1 MGWINLIQR
10 PRSPVAVLITV
21 LALAACGN
29 GSQDPAAP
37 ATEPRRVDPSVEEFL
52 DHTLPDEASGTVVA
66 ARDGEIAHC
75 KGFGLADREAKVAA
89 GCDTAYDIMSMTKQF
104 TAAAILKL
112 EMMGKLSVSDPMSE
126 FLGPVPD
133 DKRAITVHHLLT
145 HTSGLTDQLGGDYEA
160 LSRKEMLDGAL
171 ESELRSAPG
180 TEYSYSNLGYSILAA
195 IVEKASGTS
204 YERFLASHL
213 FEPAGMRQTGYVL
226 PAWKPDQVAVEYDEN
241 GEPKGKP
248 FDHPWAEDGPY
259 WNLRG
264 NGGLLS
270 TARDMFRWHAALE
283 GDQVLSESAKDK
295 MFESH
300 VPEEEGGDSYYGYG
314 WVVSPT
320 DEGRIV
326 WHDGGN
332 GWSFGVM
339 ARFPDQDT
347 VVFWVSNHAY
357 NDGEWNLENLAQR
370 LTLGIAERVH
380 PSPPKH
386 STGWY
391 ALAPIELGRLPGTA
405 PSS

>member
-1 MGWINLIQR
+1 MTMATRTDTQRRGWANSIPPPCAL
-10 PRSPVAVLITV
+10 SVLLVAVF
-21 LALAACGN
+21 ALSACAN
-29 GSQDPAAP
+29 GGQDPAAP

-52 DHTLPDEASGTVVA
+52 DDTLPDGTSGTVVA

-75 KGFGLADREAKVAA
+75 QGLGLADREAKVAA

-112 EMMGKLSVSDPMSE
+112 QMMGKLHVSDPMSK
-126 FLGPVPD
+126 FVGPLPH

-180 TEYSYSNLGYSILAA
+180 TEYSYSNLAYSILAA

-204 YERFLASHL
+204 YERFLARNL
-213 FEPAGMRQTGYVL
+213 FEPAGMRHTGYVL
-226 PAWKPDQVAVEYDEN
+226 PEWKPNQVAVEYDEN
-241 GEPKGKP
+241 GEPKRRP

-264 NGGLLS
+264 NGGMLS
-270 TARDMFRWHAALE
+270 SAHDMFRWHVALRGE
-283 GDQVLSESAKDK
+283 EILSESAKEK
-295 MFESH
+295 MFKPH
-300 VPEEEGGDSYYGYG
+300 VLEEEGGDSYYGYG

-320 DEGRIV
+320 EEGRIV

-332 GWSFGVM
+332 GWSFGVI

-347 VVFWVSNHAY
+347 MVFWVSNHAY
-357 NDGEWNLENLAQR
+357 KCGQWNLENLGQK
-370 LTLGIAERVH
+370 LTLGIAERV
-380 PSPPKH
+380 
-386 STGWY
+386 
-391 ALAPIELGRLPGTA
+391 LDDD
-405 PSS
+405 

>member
-1 MGWINLIQR
+1 MGWANSIRRPCSLIVVL
-10 PRSPVAVLITV
+10 VAVS
-21 LALAACGN
+21 ALTACGN
-29 GSQDPAAP
+29 GEQAP
-37 ATEPRRVDPSVEEFL
+37 TAPSTEPGPRDPSVEEFL
-52 DHTLPDEASGTVVA
+52 DDTLPDGTSGTVVA
-66 ARDGEIAHC
+66 ARGDEIAHC
-75 KGFGLADREAKVAA
+75 RGFGLADRAAKVAA

-112 EMMGKLSVSDPMSE
+112 EMMGKLRVTDPMSK
-126 FLGPVPD
+126 FVSPVPD

-145 HTSGLTDQLGGDYEA
+145 HTSGLTEQLGGDYEA
-160 LSRKEMLDGAL
+160 LSREEMLDAAL

-180 TEYSYSNLGYSILAA
+180 TEYYYSNLGYSILAA

-213 FEPAGMRQTGYVL
+213 FEPAGMTQTGYVL
-226 PAWKPDQVAVEYDEN
+226 PEWKPDQVAVEYDEN
-241 GEPKGKP
+241 GVPKGKP

-264 NGGLLS
+264 NGGMLS
-270 TARDMFRWHAALE
+270 TAHDMFRWHVALRGE
-283 GDQVLSESAKDK
+283 EILSKSAKDK
-295 MFESH
+295 MFKPH

-332 GWSFGVM
+332 GWSLGIM

-347 VVFWVSNHAY
+347 MVFWVSNHAY
-357 NDGEWNLENLAQR
+357 KDGEWNLENLER
-370 LTLGIAERVH
+370 KLTLGIAERV
-380 PSPPKH
+380 
-386 STGWY
+386 
-391 ALAPIELGRLPGTA
+391 LDDD
-405 PSS
+405 

>member
-1 MGWINLIQR
+1 MGWIDSIQR
-10 PRSPVAVLITV
+10 PRSLVAVLITV
-21 LALAACGN
+21 FALAACGN
-29 GSQDPAAP
+29 GDRDPAKPSAQP
-37 ATEPRRVDPSVEEFL
+37 GPRDPSVEKFL
-52 DHTLPDEASGTVVA
+52 DDTLPDETSGTVVA
-66 ARDGEIAHC
+66 ARAGEIAHC
-75 KGFGLADREAKVAA
+75 KGFGLAHRAAKVAA

-112 EMMGKLSVSDPMSE
+112 EMMGELRVTDPMSK
-126 FLGPVPD
+126 FVGPVPD
-133 DKRAITVHHLLT
+133 DKRAITLHHLLT

-160 LSRKEMLDGAL
+160 LSREEMLDGAL
-171 ESELRSAPG
+171 ESELRSVPG
-180 TEYSYSNLGYSILAA
+180 SEYSYSNLGYSILAA

-204 YERFLASHL
+204 YERFLTSHL

-226 PAWKPDQVAVEYDEN
+226 PEWKPDRVTVEYDKN
-241 GEPKGKP
+241 GEPKGRP

-283 GDQVLSESAKDK
+283 GDEVLSKSAKDK
-295 MFESH
+295 MFEPH

-332 GWSFGVM
+332 GWSLGVM
-339 ARFPDQDT
+339 ARFPDQDAM
-347 VVFWVSNHAY
+347 VFWVSNHAY
-357 NDGEWNLENLAQR
+357 KDGEWNLENVEQE
-370 LTLGIAERVH
+370 LTLGIAERVLDH
-380 PSPPKH
+380 
-386 STGWY
+386 G
-391 ALAPIELGRLPGTA
+391 
-405 PSS
+405 

>member
-1 MGWINLIQR
+1 MGWIDSIQR
-10 PRSPVAVLITV
+10 PRSLVAVLITV
-21 LALAACGN
+21 FALAACGN
-29 GSQDPAAP
+29 GDRDPAKPSAQP
-37 ATEPRRVDPSVEEFL
+37 GPRDPSVEKFL
-52 DHTLPDEASGTVVA
+52 DDTLPDETSGTVVA
-66 ARDGEIAHC
+66 ARAGEIAHC
-75 KGFGLADREAKVAA
+75 KGFGLAHRAAKVAA

-112 EMMGKLSVSDPMSE
+112 EMMGELRVTDPMSK
-126 FLGPVPD
+126 FVGPVPD
-133 DKRAITVHHLLT
+133 DKRAITLHHLLT

-160 LSRKEMLDGAL
+160 LSREEMLDGAL
-171 ESELRSAPG
+171 ESELRSVPG
-180 TEYSYSNLGYSILAA
+180 SEYSYSNLGYSILAA

-204 YERFLASHL
+204 YERFLTSHL

-226 PAWKPDQVAVEYDEN
+226 PEWKPDRVAVEYDKN
-241 GEPKGKP
+241 GEPKGRP

-283 GDQVLSESAKDK
+283 GDEVLSESAKDK

-332 GWSFGVM
+332 GWSLGVM
-339 ARFPDQDT
+339 ARFPDQDAM
-347 VVFWVSNHAY
+347 VFWVSNHAY
-357 NDGEWNLENLAQR
+357 KDGEWNLENVEQE
-370 LTLGIAERVH
+370 LTLGIAERVLDH
-380 PSPPKH
+380 
-386 STGWY
+386 G
-391 ALAPIELGRLPGTA
+391 
-405 PSS
+405 

>member
-1 MGWINLIQR
+1 MGWIDSIQR
-10 PRSPVAVLITV
+10 PRSLVAVLITV
-21 LALAACGN
+21 FALAACGN
-29 GSQDPAAP
+29 GDRDPAKPSAQP
-37 ATEPRRVDPSVEEFL
+37 GPRDPSVEKFL
-52 DHTLPDEASGTVVA
+52 DDTLPDETSGTVVA
-66 ARDGEIAHC
+66 ARAGEIAHC
-75 KGFGLADREAKVAA
+75 KGFGLAHRAAKVAA

-112 EMMGKLSVSDPMSE
+112 EMMGKLRVTDPMSK
-126 FLGPVPD
+126 FVGPVPD
-133 DKRAITVHHLLT
+133 DKRAITLHHLLT

-160 LSRKEMLDGAL
+160 LSREEMLDGAL
-171 ESELRSAPG
+171 ESELRSVPG
-180 TEYSYSNLGYSILAA
+180 SEYSYSNLGYSILAA

-204 YERFLASHL
+204 YERFLTSHL

-226 PAWKPDQVAVEYDEN
+226 PEWKPDRVAVEYDKN
-241 GEPKGKP
+241 GEPKGRP

-283 GDQVLSESAKDK
+283 GVEVLSKSAKDK
-295 MFESH
+295 MFEPH

-332 GWSFGVM
+332 GWSLGVM
-339 ARFPDQDT
+339 ARFPDQDAM
-347 VVFWVSNHAY
+347 VFWVSNHAY
-357 NDGEWNLENLAQR
+357 KDGEWNLENVEQE
-370 LTLGIAERVH
+370 LTLGIAERVLDH
-380 PSPPKH
+380 
-386 STGWY
+386 G
-391 ALAPIELGRLPGTA
+391 
-405 PSS
+405 

>member
-1 MGWINLIQR
+1 MGWIDSIQR
-10 PRSPVAVLITV
+10 PRSLVAVLITV
-21 LALAACGN
+21 FALAACGN
-29 GSQDPAAP
+29 GDRDPAKPSAQP
-37 ATEPRRVDPSVEEFL
+37 GPRDPSVEKFL
-52 DHTLPDEASGTVVA
+52 DDTLPDETSGTVVA
-66 ARDGEIAHC
+66 ARAGEIAHC
-75 KGFGLADREAKVAA
+75 KGFGLAHRAAKVAA

-112 EMMGKLSVSDPMSE
+112 EMMGELRVTDPMSK
-126 FLGPVPD
+126 FVGPVPD
-133 DKRAITVHHLLT
+133 DKRAITLHHLLT

-160 LSRKEMLDGAL
+160 LSREEMLDGAL
-171 ESELRSAPG
+171 ESELRSVPG
-180 TEYSYSNLGYSILAA
+180 SEYSYSNLGYSILAA

-204 YERFLASHL
+204 YERFLTSHL

-226 PAWKPDQVAVEYDEN
+226 PEWKPDRVAVEYDKN
-241 GEPKGKP
+241 GEPKGRP

-283 GDQVLSESAKDK
+283 GDEVLSKSAKDK
-295 MFESH
+295 MFEPH

-332 GWSFGVM
+332 GWSLGVM
-339 ARFPDQDT
+339 ARFPDQDAM
-347 VVFWVSNHAY
+347 VFWVSNHA
-357 NDGEWNLENLAQR
+357 NKDGEWNLENVEQE
-370 LTLGIAERVH
+370 LTLGIAERVLDH
-380 PSPPKH
+380 
-386 STGWY
+386 G
-391 ALAPIELGRLPGTA
+391 
-405 PSS
+405 

>member
-1 MGWINLIQR
+1 MGWINAIQR
-10 PRSPVAVLITV
+10 QRSLVAILITV
-21 LALAACGN
+21 FALAACGN

-52 DHTLPDEASGTVVA
+52 DDTLPDGTSGTVVA
-66 ARDGEIAHC
+66 ARDVEIAHC
-75 KGFGLADREAKVAA
+75 RGFGLADREAKVAA

-126 FLGPVPD
+126 FVGPVPD

-160 LSRKEMLDGAL
+160 LSREEMLDGAL

-213 FEPAGMRQTGYVL
+213 FEPAGMKQTGYVL

-283 GDQVLSESAKDK
+283 GDQVLSESAKAK
-295 MFESH
+295 MFEPH

-357 NDGEWNLENLAQR
+357 NDGEWNLENLAQK
-370 LTLGIAERVH
+370 LTLGIAERVLDD
-380 PSPPKH
+380 
-386 STGWY
+386 G
-391 ALAPIELGRLPGTA
+391 
-405 PSS
+405 

>member
-1 MGWINLIQR
+1 MGWINSIQR

>member
-1 MGWINLIQR
+1 MGWANSIRRPCSLIVVL
-10 PRSPVAVLITV
+10 VAVF
-21 LALAACGN
+21 ALAACGN
-29 GSQDPAAP
+29 GEQAPAAP
-37 ATEPRRVDPSVEEFL
+37 STEPEPRDPSVEKFL
-52 DHTLPDEASGTVVA
+52 DDTLPDGTSGTVVA
-66 ARDGEIAHC
+66 ARGDEIAHC
-75 KGFGLADREAKVAA
+75 RGFGLADRAAKVAA

-112 EMMGKLSVSDPMSE
+112 EMMGKLRVSDPMSK
-126 FLGPVPD
+126 FVGPVPD

-160 LSRKEMLDGAL
+160 LSREEMLDAAL

-213 FEPAGMRQTGYVL
+213 FEPAGMRHTGYVL
-226 PAWKPDQVAVEYDEN
+226 PEWRPEQVAVEYDEN
-241 GEPKGKP
+241 GEPKGRP

-264 NGGLLS
+264 NGGMLS
-270 TARDMFRWHAALE
+270 TAHDMFRWHVALRGE
-283 GDQVLSESAKDK
+283 EILSKSAKDK
-295 MFESH
+295 MFKPH

-320 DEGRIV
+320 DEGRIL

-332 GWSFGVM
+332 GWSLGVL
-339 ARFPDQDT
+339 ARFPDQDAM
-347 VVFWVSNHAY
+347 VFWVSNHAY
-357 NDGEWNLENLAQR
+357 KDGEWNLEKLEQE
-370 LTLGIAERVH
+370 LTLGIAERV
-380 PSPPKH
+380 
-386 STGWY
+386 
-391 ALAPIELGRLPGTA
+391 LDDD
-405 PSS
+405 

>member
-1 MGWINLIQR
+1 MGWIDSIQR
-10 PRSPVAVLITV
+10 PRSLVAVLITV
-21 LALAACGN
+21 FALAACGN
-29 GSQDPAAP
+29 GDRDPAKPSAQP
-37 ATEPRRVDPSVEEFL
+37 GPRDPSVEKFL
-52 DHTLPDEASGTVVA
+52 DDTLPDETSGTVVA
-66 ARDGEIAHC
+66 ARAGEIAHC
-75 KGFGLADREAKVAA
+75 KGFGLAHRAAKVAA

-112 EMMGKLSVSDPMSE
+112 EMMGELRVTDPMSK
-126 FLGPVPD
+126 FVGPVPD
-133 DKRAITVHHLLT
+133 DKRAITLHHLLT

-160 LSRKEMLDGAL
+160 LSREEMLDGAL
-171 ESELRSAPG
+171 ESELRSVPG
-180 TEYSYSNLGYSILAA
+180 SEYSYSNLGYSILAA

-204 YERFLASHL
+204 YERFLTSHL

-226 PAWKPDQVAVEYDEN
+226 PEWKPDRVAVEYDKN
-241 GEPKGKP
+241 GEPKGRP

-283 GDQVLSESAKDK
+283 GDEVLSKSAKDK
-295 MFESH
+295 MFEPH

-332 GWSFGVM
+332 GWSLGVM
-339 ARFPDQDT
+339 ARFPDQDAM
-347 VVFWVSNHAY
+347 VFWVSNHAY
-357 NDGEWNLENLAQR
+357 KDGEWNLENVEQE
-370 LTLGIAERVH
+370 LTLGIAERVLDH
-380 PSPPKH
+380 
-386 STGWY
+386 G
-391 ALAPIELGRLPGTA
+391 
-405 PSS
+405 

>member
-1 MGWINLIQR
+1 MSMATRTDTQRMGWANSIPR
-10 PRSPVAVLITV
+10 PCTHIVLLVAVF
-21 LALAACGN
+21 ALTACGN
-29 GSQDPAAP
+29 GGQDPAAP

-52 DHTLPDEASGTVVA
+52 DDTLPDGTSGTVVA
-66 ARDGEIAHC
+66 ARDGSIAHC
-75 KGFGLADREAKVAA
+75 RGFGLANRAAKVAA
-89 GCDTAYDIMSMTKQF
+89 RCDTAYDIMSMTKQF

-112 EMMGKLSVSDPMSE
+112 EMMGKLRVTDPMSK
-126 FLGPVPD
+126 FVGPVPD

-160 LSRKEMLDGAL
+160 LSREEMLDAAL

-213 FEPAGMRQTGYVL
+213 FEPAGMTQTGYVL
-226 PAWKPDQVAVEYDEN
+226 PEWKPDQVAVEYDEN
-241 GEPKGKP
+241 GVPKGKP

-264 NGGLLS
+264 NGGMLS
-270 TARDMFRWHAALE
+270 TARDMFRWHLALR
-283 GDQVLSESAKDK
+283 GDEVLSKSAKDK
-295 MFESH
+295 LFKPH

-332 GWSFGVM
+332 GWSLGIM
-339 ARFPDQDT
+339 ARFPDQDAM
-347 VVFWVSNHAY
+347 VFWVSNHAY
-357 NDGEWNLENLAQR
+357 KDGEWNLENLQKK
-370 LTLGIAERVH
+370 LTLGIAKRV
-380 PSPPKH
+380 
-386 STGWY
+386 
-391 ALAPIELGRLPGTA
+391 LDDD
-405 PSS
+405 

>member
-1 MGWINLIQR
+1 VSGPSVVRGINSIKR

-21 LALAACGN
+21 FTLAACGN
-29 GSQDPAAP
+29 GGQDPAAP
-37 ATEPRRVDPSVEEFL
+37 ATEPRREDPSVEEFL
-52 DHTLPDEASGTVVA
+52 DDTLPDGASGTVVA

-75 KGFGLADREAKVAA
+75 RGFGLADREAKVAA

-126 FLGPVPD
+126 FVGPVPD

-160 LSRKEMLDGAL
+160 LSREEMLDGAL

-339 ARFPDQDT
+339 ARFADQDT

-370 LTLGIAERVH
+370 LTLGIAERVLDD
-380 PSPPKH
+380 
-386 STGWY
+386 G
-391 ALAPIELGRLPGTA
+391 
-405 PSS
+405 

>member
-1 MGWINLIQR
+1 MGWINSIQR

-75 KGFGLADREAKVAA
+75 RGFGLADREAKVAA

-145 HTSGLTDQLGGDYEA
+145 HTSGLTEGLGGDYVA
-160 LSRKEMLDGAL
+160 LSREEMLDGAL

-248 FDHPWAEDGPY
+248 FDHPCAEDGPY

-264 NGGLLS
+264 NGGMLS

-332 GWSFGVM
+332 GWSLGVM
-339 ARFPDQDT
+339 AMFPDQD
-347 VVFWVSNHAY
+347 VMVFWVSNHAY
-357 NDGEWNLENLAQR
+357 KDGEWNLEDLEQK
-370 LTLGIAERVH
+370 LTLGIAERV
-380 PSPPKH
+380 
-386 STGWY
+386 
-391 ALAPIELGRLPGTA
+391 LDDD
-405 PSS
+405 

>member
-1 MGWINLIQR
+1 MGWINSIQR

-75 KGFGLADREAKVAA
+75 RGFGLADREAKVAA

-126 FLGPVPD
+126 FVGPVPD

-160 LSRKEMLDGAL
+160 LSREEMLDGAL

-204 YERFLASHL
+204 YERFLESHL

-370 LTLGIAERVH
+370 LTLGIAERVLDD
-380 PSPPKH
+380 
-386 STGWY
+386 G
-391 ALAPIELGRLPGTA
+391 
-405 PSS
+405 

>member
-1 MGWINLIQR
+1 MGWANSIRRPCSLIVVL
-10 PRSPVAVLITV
+10 VAVS
-21 LALAACGN
+21 ALTACGN
-29 GSQDPAAP
+29 GEQAP
-37 ATEPRRVDPSVEEFL
+37 TAPSTEPGPRDPSVEEFL
-52 DHTLPDEASGTVVA
+52 DDTLPDGTSGTVVA
-66 ARDGEIAHC
+66 ARGDEIAHC
-75 KGFGLADREAKVAA
+75 RGFGLADRAAKVAA

-112 EMMGKLSVSDPMSE
+112 EMMGKLRVTDPMSK
-126 FLGPVPD
+126 FVSPVPD

-160 LSRKEMLDGAL
+160 LSREEMLDAAL

-180 TEYSYSNLGYSILAA
+180 TEYYYSNLGYSILAA

-213 FEPAGMRQTGYVL
+213 FEPAGMRHTGYVL
-226 PAWKPDQVAVEYDEN
+226 PEWRPEQVAVEYDEN

-248 FDHPWAEDGPY
+248 TDHPWAEDGPY

-264 NGGLLS
+264 NGGMLS
-270 TARDMFRWHAALE
+270 TAHDMFRWHVALRGE
-283 GDQVLSESAKDK
+283 EILSKSAKDK
-295 MFESH
+295 MFKPH

-332 GWSFGVM
+332 GWSLGIM
-339 ARFPDQDT
+339 ARFPDQDAM
-347 VVFWVSNHAY
+347 VFWVSNHAY
-357 NDGEWNLENLAQR
+357 KDGEWNLENLQKK
-370 LTLGIAERVH
+370 LTLGIAKRV
-380 PSPPKH
+380 
-386 STGWY
+386 
-391 ALAPIELGRLPGTA
+391 LDDD
-405 PSS
+405 